1 MCKRNGNPKRSS
13 RFICLRCMQLNQC
26 GSGIQRGGHQRE
38 KYHIKDLMCINPGC
52 KCKTKNIEVRWCD
65 SYEEIYERA
74 VRERVNYYS
83 ETENKHD
90 RKVG

>member
-13 RFICLRCMQLNQC
+13 RFICLKCMKLNQL

-38 KYHIKDLMCINPGC
+38 KYHIKDLMCLNC
-52 KCKTKNIEVRWCD
+52 KDEDITKNIEVRWCD
-65 SYEEIYERA
+65 NYDEIYKKA
-74 VRERVNYYS
+74 VEIRSRYYQ
-83 ETENKHD
+83 EENNND